1 MFAVEAP
8 IVAVEVAFPPAVSV
22 TLVGL
27 KVTETP
33 VGKDDADSVTVPA
46 KPPRLVIVIVEVLV
60 EPALKLT
67 DVGLAESLKSV
78 TVMLTVSVALS
89 VLAIPV
95 VLFVTV

>member
-1 MFAVEAP
+1 M
-8 IVAVEVAFPPAVSV
+8 VAVEVAFPPAVSV
-22 TLVGL
+22 TLVRL
-27 KVTETP
+27 KVTEKP
-33 VGKDDADSVTVPA
+33 VENDDADSVTVPA

-89 VLAIPV
+89 VLARPV
-95 VLFVTV
+95 VLFVTA